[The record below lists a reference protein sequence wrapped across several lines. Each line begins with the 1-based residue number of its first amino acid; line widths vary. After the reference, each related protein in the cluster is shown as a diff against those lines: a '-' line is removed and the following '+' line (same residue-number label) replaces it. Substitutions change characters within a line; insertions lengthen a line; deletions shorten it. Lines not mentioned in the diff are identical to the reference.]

1 MRPAVDNPIGRDL
14 RAEVPPRQAFG
25 FAGLYWSGALVH
37 AVEDRGVFYP
47 TVEEG
52 AIRVFVCS
60 RLHCQ
65 CGPERQLP
73 YCAKATRQLSRTG
86 IGHTPATLQTS
97 LTQPQLSRGGNHAQ
111 LVPTPLSIGAS
122 TWAQRL
128 SSPRRAPSRATERA
142 SPCSIAKT
150 VCGRPSSSHG
160 CTRTTIVQGSG
171 NVTGLAGVT
180 TPHDPRWTG
189 WNRDTYV
196 PAKSA
201 TICSS
206 LMPGRIGV
214 RVNNPN

>member
-1 MRPAVDNPIGRDL
+1 M
-14 RAEVPPRQAFG
+14 PR
-25 FAGLYWSGALVH
+25 GLKMACVVAATGLADPFEHELKTRTSV
-37 AVEDRGVFYP
+37 
-47 TVEEG
+47 
-52 AIRVFVCS
+52 
-60 RLHCQ
+60 LHP
-65 CGPERQLP
+65 G
-73 YCAKATRQLSRTG
+73 
-86 IGHTPATLQTS
+86 
-97 LTQPQLSRGGNHAQ
+97 
-111 LVPTPLSIGAS
+111 
-122 TWAQRL
+122 QRMP
-128 SSPRRAPSRATERA
+128 SPRRAPSRATERA